1 MRFEIGQQIPFIK
14 VKFSRRPDTKFMFQ
28 NLFDPRIHN
37 LVSIEVKMLTVKEH
51 HKVPWCHEPDGE
63 KKYDGFIF
71 TEQLD
76 DDKEQI
82 WYNQYPTASY
92 GQLDDT
98 SDRIVF
104 RHLEHTNEE
113 ITKMSNEEVD
123 IWLERWYTALDF
135 IANIKRAID
144 GGERYALELTPEDK
158 KLFEDYLF
166 KVQETIEKVSGKK
179 IEFNIAT
186 YKSKEGVVTELKGY
200 WEAKLV

>member
-14 VKFSRRPDTKFMFQ
+14 VKFNRRPDNKLMFQ
-28 NLFDPRIHN
+28 SLYDPRIHD
-37 LVSIEVKMLTVKEH
+37 LESIEVKMLTVKEH
-51 HKVPWCHEPDGE
+51 HKVPWYHEPAGE

-71 TEQLD
+71 TEQLNEG
-76 DDKEQI
+76 KEEI

-104 RHLEHTNEE
+104 RHLEHTNDE

-123 IWLERWYTALDF
+123 VWLEHWNEALHF
-135 IANIKRAID
+135 IANIKRAVD
-144 GGERYALELTPEDK
+144 GGTRYALKLSPKDK
-158 KLFEDYLF
+158 KLFEEYLF
-166 KVQETIEKVSGKK
+166 KVQEAIENVSGKK
-179 IEFNIAT
+179 IEFNILT
-186 YKSKEGVVTELKGY
+186 YESKEGVVTELKGY